1 MCVCRKPLC
10 SHLLPDSTLVEGKLL
25 TLQDVTIDTATL
37 TWTAGN
43 NSVQT
48 TGLELALNGRLDLAG
63 SLVALSLLRL
73 DALALLDLLGL
84 SLCLTSATK
93 WLAVVSLV
101 PLTERR
107 SIDLD
112 DGGLGE
118 GVGSDQLVVGR
129 VESHSDHADLA
140 GDSLAAPGEVAGVE
154 TQSTEL
160 AVAATGANKVDALWS
175 DTGVGWLPTLLES
188 SVLSYQK

>member
-1 MCVCRKPLC
+1 MCRKPLC

-43 NSVQT
+43 NGVQT
-48 TGLELALNGRLDLAG
+48 TGLELALNGGLDLAG

-101 PLTERR
+101 PLTERC

-140 GDSLAAPGEVAGVE
+140 GDALAAPGEVAGVE